1 MRSRYA
7 PWLAL
12 LTCVAAGAAAAAGY
26 AVTAPKQ
33 YRATAQLLVSPVAP
47 SDSTFAGLDVLRDT
61 GGKRTAAADAAAL
74 LRSPQVAGAVAAQLA
89 LHRSARSLLDAVS
102 ATVVDSSDVVAA
114 TATAASPAAAVQLAN
129 TFANVLV
136 AQRTALFQTD
146 LARAIRRDETLV
158 ASGAGKA
165 VATRLTT
172 LRGFVGQADPT
183 LRVAAEATAP
193 GHASSPNVKRI
204 IVEGVGAGV
213 VAGLLAAA
221 LLLATRGRSRREGYD
236 REVERAA
243 LEQLVER
250 LETRLAAR
258 ETALAARERDVQT
271 ALAELRSEQDAAAAV
286 APVAA
291 ELEQREQQH
300 AERVSA
306 VQQRELALARRAA
319 ELSARERELDSRA
332 AELESRSAELEERER
347 GLDERAERLAE
358 EARQVAEAP
367 PRPVVALAGDPG
379 DGHFNLVTLE
389 RLVEERGRD
398 FPHRV
403 EEWSSYL
410 YFLRDY
416 AAPDGSVPASFDG
429 LIQET
434 FADLVA

>member
-12 LTCVAAGAAAAAGY
+12 LTLVAAGAAAAAGY
-26 AVTAPKQ
+26 ALTAPKQ

-47 SDSTFAGLDVLRDT
+47 SDSAFAGLDVLRDT

-89 LHRSARSLLDAVS
+89 LRRSARSLLDAVS
-102 ATVVDSSDVVAA
+102 TKVVDSSDVVAT

-136 AQRTALFQTD
+136 AQRTALFQAD

-158 ASGAGKA
+158 ANGAGKA
-165 VATRLTT
+165 VANRLTT
-172 LRGFVGQADPT
+172 LRGFLGQPDPT
-183 LRVAAEATAP
+183 VRVAAEATAP
-193 GHASSPNVKRI
+193 GNAASPNVVRI
-204 IVEGVGAGV
+204 ILEGVGAGV

-221 LLLATRGRSRREGYD
+221 FLLAARSRDRRAGYD
-236 REVERAA
+236 RDVERAA

-250 LETRLAAR
+250 LEARLAAR
-258 ETALAARERDVQT
+258 ETALTAREHDVQR
-271 ALAELRSEQDAAAAV
+271 ALAELRSEQEAAAAV
-286 APVAA
+286 APAA
-291 ELEQREQQH
+291 AQLEQREQQH
-300 AERVSA
+300 AERVAA

-319 ELSARERELDSRA
+319 ELSTRERELEARV
-332 AELESRSAELEERER
+332 AELEERARE
-347 GLDERAERLAE
+347 LDERAEELAE
-358 EARQVAEAP
+358 QTRKAAEAP
-367 PRPVVALAGDPG
+367 PRPVIALAGDPG
-379 DGHFNLVTLE
+379 DGHFNLETLE

-434 FADLVA
+434 FAELVA